1 MGHIISRCVG
11 IISDV
16 VYNDVYA
23 SGTPLILGCNAKGA
37 TTLTIR
43 IKPNVDLAEALAKTE
58 AVFKASNPGYPFEF
72 KFLDEEFDQLFS
84 TETLIGKLAGIFSV
98 LAIFI
103 SCLGLFGL
111 AAYTAEHRRKE
122 IGIRKVLGAST
133 QGLAALLSKEFLKL
147 VALSCLLAFPISWWA
162 MHNWLQDYQYRTAIH
177 WWIFAIA
184 GIVSLSIA
192 LITVSFQAI
201 KVAIKNPVNSLRS
214 E

>member
-1 MGHIISRCVG
+1 M
-11 IISDV
+11 
-16 VYNDVYA
+16 
-23 SGTPLILGCNAKGA
+23 LIL
-37 TTLTIR
+37 
-43 IKPNVDLAEALAKTE
+43 PNALAKTE
-58 AVFKASNPGYPFEF
+58 VIFKANNPGYPFEF
-72 KFLDEEFDQLFS
+72 KFLDEEFNQLFS

-111 AAYTAEHRRKE
+111 AAYTAEHRKKE

-133 QGLAALLSKEFLKL
+133 QGLAGLMSKEFLRL

-162 MHNWLQDYQYRTAIH
+162 MHNWLEDYQYRTAIH

-184 GIVSLSIA
+184 GIVSLAIA
-192 LITVSFQAI
+192 LVTVSFQAI
-201 KVAIKNPVNSLRS
+201 KVAIANPIRSLRT